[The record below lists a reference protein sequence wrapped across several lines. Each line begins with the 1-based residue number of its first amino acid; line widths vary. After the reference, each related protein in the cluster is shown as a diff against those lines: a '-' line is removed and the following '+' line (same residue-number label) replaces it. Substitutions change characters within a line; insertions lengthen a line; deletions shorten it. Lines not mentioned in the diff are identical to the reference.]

1 LEATAFL
8 KRFWHHVRW
17 KSVTEL
23 LSRAISLIFIFMTTH
38 LLGDQGYGAFSLPLA
53 WAGLWALTLDW
64 GTQHLLIRELGEQK
78 SPWTLIPQAMQLK
91 LLATLTFGVGLALS
105 ARSLPQIPGHALAA
119 AGLWSIAQSWN
130 DSLFALLNA
139 YERFQ
144 AEAVYRNLMRFVL
157 LLPQVLVLYFVR
169 EVWTLLWVSALT
181 QSVLTL
187 IFYGHVL
194 WQLRSAFQSP
204 AALPWSTLLRFR
216 VKPLLTLWRS
226 GLAFW
231 WFNVAWLVYLKLDLV
246 MLPSLLTASPLP
258 GVNPLQ
264 TLGWY
269 QGAIRCYE
277 VVALMGYI
285 LSMSLYP
292 LWVRLP
298 QEKRPGFWLRLNGW
312 LWPASL
318 GVALMSYA
326 LAPVGLPLLLG
337 ATFQPAIGLFQIL
350 SLSLPFVIF
359 NQIALHILS
368 VQHRQQLTAM
378 AATLCLILNGLL
390 NFYFIPH
397 YAATAAAWS
406 TVAAD
411 ILLSGLLF
419 SVSLLPPRTP
429 AGLPA
434 HISAQKQT

>member
-1 LEATAFL
+1 MESAAFV
-8 KRFWHHVRW
+8 KRLWHHIRW

-64 GTQHLLIRELGEQK
+64 GTQHLLIRELGENK
-78 SPWTLIPQAMQLK
+78 SPWVLIPQAMQLK
-91 LLATLTFGVGLALS
+91 LFATLTFCVGLGLS
-105 ARSLPQIPGHALAA
+105 AQSLPLIPIQALAA

-130 DSLFALLNA
+130 DSLFTLLNA
-139 YERFQ
+139 YQRFQ
-144 AEAVYRNLMRFVL
+144 AEAVYRNTMRFLL
-157 LLPQVLVLYFVR
+157 LLPQLLVLYFIR

-181 QSVLTL
+181 QSALTL
-187 IFYGHVL
+187 LLYGHVL
-194 WQLRSAFQSP
+194 WQLRAKFASP
-204 AALPWSTLLRFR
+204 EAPPWSALLRFR
-216 VKPLLTLWRS
+216 IKPLLTLWRA

-246 MLPSLLTASPLP
+246 MLPSLLTPSPAS
-258 GVNPLQ
+258 GISALQ

-298 QEKRPGFWLRLNGW
+298 QHQRPGFWLRINGW
-312 LWPASL
+312 LWPASI
-318 GVALMSYA
+318 GVAIIAYG
-326 LAPVGLPLLLG
+326 LAPIGLPLLLG
-337 ATFQPAIGLFQIL
+337 YRFTPAISLFQIL

-368 VQHRQQLTAM
+368 VQHRQHLTAV
-378 AATLCLILNGLL
+378 AASLCLLLNGAL
-390 NFYFIPH
+390 NFYFIPR

-411 ILLSGLLF
+411 ILLSVLLF
-419 SVSLLPPRTP
+419 SVSLLAPRTP
-429 AGLPA
+429 AAPPA
-434 HISAQKQT
+434 HTSAQRQT

>member
-1 LEATAFL
+1 
-8 KRFWHHVRW
+8 
-17 KSVTEL
+17 
-23 LSRAISLIFIFMTTH
+23 MTTH

-64 GTQHLLIRELGEQK
+64 GTQHLLIRELGENK
-78 SPWTLIPQAMQLK
+78 SPWVLIPQAMQLK
-91 LLATLTFGVGLALS
+91 LFATLTFCVGLALS
-105 ARSLPQIPGHALAA
+105 AQSLPQIPVHALAA

-144 AEAVYRNLMRFVL
+144 AEAIYRNAMRFVL
-157 LLPQVLVLYFVR
+157 LLPQLLVLYFVR

-181 QSVLTL
+181 QSLLTL
-187 IFYGHVL
+187 FFYGHVL
-194 WQLRSAFQSP
+194 WRLRSVFHSP
-204 AALPWSTLLRFR
+204 DALPWSSLLRFR
-216 VKPLLTLWRS
+216 RKPLLALWRA

-246 MLPSLLTASPLP
+246 MLPSLLTTSPLP

-277 VVALMGYI
+277 VIALMGHI

-298 QEKRPGFWLRLNGW
+298 QAQRPGFWLRINGW
-312 LWPASL
+312 LWPTSV
-318 GVALMSYA
+318 GVALVGYG

-337 ATFQPAIGLFQIL
+337 PTFQPAIGLFQIL

-368 VQHRQQLTAM
+368 VQHRQRLTAI
-378 AATLCLILNGLL
+378 AATLCLLLNGTL
-390 NFYFIPH
+390 NFYFIPR

-411 ILLSGLLF
+411 ILLSVLLF
-419 SVSLLPPRTP
+419 SVSLLAPRTP
-429 AGLPA
+429 AAPTK
-434 HISAQKQT
+434 HTSAQRQT

>member
-1 LEATAFL
+1 
-8 KRFWHHVRW
+8 
-17 KSVTEL
+17 
-23 LSRAISLIFIFMTTH
+23 MTTH
-38 LLGDQGYGAFSLPLA
+38 LLGDQGYGAFSLPIA

-64 GTQHLLIRELGEQK
+64 GTQHLLIRELGENK
-78 SPWTLIPQAMQLK
+78 SPWILLPLAMQLK
-91 LLATLTFGVGLALS
+91 GFATLTFCVGLALS
-105 ARSLPQIPGHALAA
+105 LPWLPQIPVHALAA

-144 AEAVYRNLMRFVL
+144 AEAVYRNLMRFLL
-157 LLPQVLVLYFVR
+157 LLPQLLVLYFVR
-169 EVWTLLWVSALT
+169 EVWTLLWVSAIT
-181 QSVLTL
+181 QSILTL
-187 IFYGHVL
+187 GFYGHVL
-194 WQLRSAFQSP
+194 WKLRVSFTLPEAPPWRSLVRFQ
-204 AALPWSTLLRFR
+204 A
-216 VKPLLTLWRS
+216 KPLFQLWRS

-231 WFNVAWLVYLKLDLV
+231 WFNMAWLVYLKLDLV
-246 MLPSLLTASPLP
+246 MLPSLLTTSPLP

-298 QEKRPGFWLRLNGW
+298 QAQRQGFWLRINAW
-312 LWPASL
+312 LWPFSG
-318 GVALMSYA
+318 GVAILSYI
-326 LAPVGLPLLLG
+326 LAPIGLPLLLG
-337 ATFQPAIGLFQIL
+337 STFQPAIGLFQIL

-368 VQHRQQLTAM
+368 AQHHQRLTAI
-378 AATLCLILNGLL
+378 AATLCLALNGAL
-390 NFYFIPH
+390 NFYFIPR

-411 ILLSGLLF
+411 ILLSLLLLSF
-419 SVSLLPPRTP
+419 SLLAPRTP
-429 AGLPA
+429 ADPPI
-434 HISAQKQT
+434 HTFAQKQT